1 MTRPVPRGL
10 GAGWARDTLPRVTP
24 TPPQP
29 PEPRAIRNTPD
40 SYASERNAVL
50 VSLGV
55 GVGLMLIKFA
65 AFFVTGSSAI
75 FSDALESIVNVLASG
90 FALWAVRL
98 SYQPADETHPYG
110 HGKVEFL
117 SAALEGA
124 MIALAAVVILFEA
137 IRSLIAGATITE
149 SNANWGALL
158 IAIAML
164 VNGVIGF
171 YLIAHGKKVGSI
183 ALEADGKHLLSD
195 AVTSAVVL
203 AALFVVKMTGWHW
216 VDPLCAIAVA
226 IYIAVIGLGLV
237 RRSAAGLM
245 DEQDPDDDLKIRALL
260 DAHVRGDREP
270 KVCSY
275 HALRHRHTGR
285 YHWVDFH
292 LVVPADWGIARAHEA
307 ASVIEG
313 RIEKELHY
321 ADATAHIE
329 PCVAA
334 GCKRCAP
341 ARAAALAGV

>member
-1 MTRPVPRGL
+1 MTP
-10 GAGWARDTLPRVTP
+10 ATP
-24 TPPQP
+24 T
-29 PEPRAIRNTPD
+29 IRNTPD
-40 SYASERNAVL
+40 SYASERDAVL
-50 VSLGV
+50 ISLAV

-65 AFFVTGSSAI
+65 AFFLTGSSAI

-98 SYQPADETHPYG
+98 SYRPADETHPYG

-137 IRSLIAGATITE
+137 VRSLIAGATISE
-149 SNANWGALL
+149 SHANWGALL
-158 IAIAML
+158 IAVAML
-164 VNGVIGF
+164 ANGVVGF
-171 YLIAHGKKVGSI
+171 YLIAHGKRVGSI

-195 AVTSAVVL
+195 AVTSGVVL
-203 AALFVVKMTGWHW
+203 AALIAVKATGRHW
-216 VDPLCAIAVA
+216 LDPLCAMGVA
-226 IYIAVIGLGLV
+226 IYIAFVGLALV

-260 DAHVRGDREP
+260 DAHLTGEREP
-270 KVCSY
+270 RICNY

-292 LVVPADWGIARAHEA
+292 MVVPADWPITRAHEA

-313 RIEKELHY
+313 RIEKELGY

-329 PCVAA
+329 PCSAA
-334 GCKRCAP
+334 TCVRCTAH
-341 ARAAALAGV
+341 AASLR